1 MPTLKKKN
9 DMDELKNAI
18 TAPETS
24 EGYEDDDEPAYTKDD
39 LIPTGSTHLNLA
51 CSNNPFG
58 GFRKGRIVNII
69 GDSDTAKTYECLTTV
84 AEVANDPRFKD
95 YSLYLDDI
103 EEGLSINI
111 KKCFGGVAASRID
124 PKKYHSNTIE
134 DWFANQ
140 MRAIREG
147 KPFIYITDSFDA
159 LDSIDAQKRG
169 EAIIKQ
175 SMKKNKENS
184 PEDSDDKEEKEKGS
198 YKTEKAKM
206 LKQIFRTLKSDITKT
221 ESLFLIISHTMVD
234 LRPMARGKKTRACG
248 DTLKFFSTHEIWLNR
263 IKKLTEKDL
272 EIGNL
277 IQAKFGKN
285 RLTGK
290 KRMAVFPVYTD
301 YGVDDIVS
309 CLNFLIDSGRI
320 TREKNTFTCKEF
332 DFSGSKAGMISHI
345 ENNNLER
352 EMKLVMWDE
361 WKKIEDSVKLN
372 RKPRW
377 N

>member
-1 MPTLKKKN
+1 M
-9 DMDELKNAI
+9 
-18 TAPETS
+18 
-24 EGYEDDDEPAYTKDD
+24 
-39 LIPTGSTHLNLA
+39 
-51 CSNNPFG
+51 
-58 GFRKGRIVNII
+58 
-69 GDSDTAKTYECLTTV
+69 
-84 AEVANDPRFKD
+84 AN
-95 YSLYLDDI
+95 
-103 EEGLSINI
+103 
-111 KKCFGGVAASRID
+111 RID
-124 PKKYHSNTIE
+124 CTKYHSDTIE
-134 DWFANQ
+134 DWYTNQ

-175 SMKKNKENS
+175 SMKKNKASENA
-184 PEDSDDKEEKEKGS
+184 SDDGDEKEEKEKGS

-206 LKQIFRTLKSDITKT
+206 LKQIFRSLKGDIAKT
-221 ESLFLIISHTMVD
+221 ESLSLIISQTMAD

-248 DTLKFFSTHEIWLNR
+248 DTLKFYSTHEIWLSR
-263 IKKLTEKDL
+263 IKKLTDKDL

-277 IQAKFGKN
+277 IQAKLGKN

-290 KRMAVFPVYTD
+290 KRQAIFPVYTD

-320 TREKNTFTCKEF
+320 TREKNTFTLKELNL
-332 DFSGSKAGMISHI
+332 SGSKGDIISNI
-345 ENNNLER
+345 ELKNLER
-352 EMKLVMWDE
+352 ELKLVMWDE
-361 WKKIEDSVKLN
+361 WKKIEDSVKLD